1 MLIARWFRLHPE
13 ELERTLPAKQLLA
26 PPDISTPTP

>member
-13 ELERTLPAKQLLA
+13 ELERTRPSNQLLA
-26 PPDISTPTP
+26 LPDLSTPTP